1 MGSKKAKNSSKGES
15 AKLPVSFMH
24 KGVIFQR
31 RLFLLLL
38 PLLII
43 ITYSHTL
50 HSPFVFDDIANIS
63 SNPAAR
69 ASDLNFENMRKA
81 AVDSPISTRP
91 VSYITFAV
99 NYFFHQHEVYGYR
112 LVNLVIHVLNG
123 VLLYLFLMNTFK
135 LPILQE
141 SIKKPFLV
149 AYFAALVWVIHPL
162 QVQSVTYI
170 VQRMN
175 SLATLF
181 YMLAFLCYLKARLSS
196 NGSRRWVLAALS
208 FASGILALGSK
219 EIAVTLPFFI
229 LLYEWMFFQDMDLP
243 WLRRN
248 IIVLAAAG
256 FFLAVM
262 FFVYVGRNPWQTIA
276 AGYSSRDFTM
286 WQRLLTEP
294 RVILHYIELFVF
306 PLPTRL
312 TLLPEFSVST
322 SLVEPAT
329 TIPAIIGV
337 MFIISTAMALAK
349 DMRLISFA
357 ILWFM
362 GNLVVESSVVS
373 LEIIFLHR
381 TYLPSMMASLLV
393 TYFILQH
400 VRSEKIAK
408 FMMIS
413 ALLTLTFWTYDQN
426 KTWCDKVYFWRD
438 CLQKNQ
444 TDFRVYNNLAKA
456 LEEKGKVDSAIGM
469 YEKAIS
475 VNPDHPR
482 PYNNLGIA
490 LMNRGK
496 IDEAS
501 RVLHKA
507 LEKAPEHP
515 ETHYNLGLT
524 HSARDDLPKAEEHYL
539 KAHEHFPEDSDPD
552 VHNNLGITLARQG
565 KLQEAVEHFR
575 EAVRI
580 NNDDPFSHN
589 NLGITLARLGENRE
603 AIIHFQ
609 HALRINPNDR
619 LAWNNLQ
626 IVIAELEDL

>member
-1 MGSKKAKNSSKGES
+1 MGWKKSNKDNKGGS
-15 AKLPVSFMH
+15 ADRPSGLIR
-24 KGVIFQR
+24 KGVTFQK
-31 RLFLLLL
+31 RLLLFLL
-38 PLLII
+38 PLLVLV
-43 ITYSHTL
+43 TYAHTM
-50 HSPFVFDDIANIS
+50 HSPFVFDDIRNIS
-63 SNPAAR
+63 ANPATQI
-69 ASDLNFENMRKA
+69 SELTFKNMRKA
-81 AVDSPISTRP
+81 AVDSPLSARP
-91 VSYITFAV
+91 ISYITFAI

-112 LVNLVIHVLNG
+112 LVNLVIHMLNG
-123 VLLYLFLMNTFK
+123 MLLYLFLMNTFK
-135 LPILQE
+135 LPILQDT
-141 SIKKPFLV
+141 IKQPFWV

-162 QVQSVTYI
+162 QVESVTYI

-196 NGSRRWVLAALS
+196 NKRRWLCAVAS
-208 FASGILALGSK
+208 FTSGLLALGSK

-229 LLYEWMFFQDMDLP
+229 LLYEWMFFQDMDFS
-243 WLRRN
+243 WLKRN
-248 IIVLAAAG
+248 TIVLAAAG
-256 FFLAVM
+256 FFLAGM

-329 TIPAIIGV
+329 TLPAIIGV

-393 TYFILQH
+393 TYLVLQH
-400 VRSEKIAK
+400 VKSERFTKVIL
-408 FMMIS
+408 IS
-413 ALLTLTFWTYDQN
+413 GLIILTYWTYDRN

-438 CLQKNQ
+438 CLQKNR
-444 TDFRVYNNLAKA
+444 TDFRVYNNLGKA
-456 LEEKGKVDSAIGM
+456 LEEKGEMDVAIGM

-475 VNPDHPR
+475 VNPKHPR
-482 PYNNLGIA
+482 PYNNLGVA
-490 LMNRGK
+490 LMNKGK

-501 RVLHKA
+501 EVLHKA
-507 LEKAPEHP
+507 LVKVPEDP
-515 ETHYNLGLT
+515 ETHYNLGLAYT
-524 HSARDDLPKAEEHYL
+524 AQNDLQEAEEQFRQ
-539 KAHEHFPEDSDPD
+539 AHDHFPKDSDPD
-552 VHNNLGITLARQG
+552 VHNNLGITLARMG

-580 NNDDPFSHN
+580 NNDDQFAHN
-589 NLGITLARLGENRE
+589 NLGITLARLGEYNE
-603 AIIHFQ
+603 AIFHFQ
-609 HALRINPNDR
+609 QVLRINPNDK

-626 IVIAELEDL
+626 IVIAELK